1 MCQGRS
7 QACGA
12 GQVDEHVSLHNALG
26 SHNALGTFALQH
38 SHPLALEFLP
48 FPLSYE
54 ALFVVLQLKLS
65 TARSISITSE

>member
-1 MCQGRS
+1 MRS
-7 QACGA
+7 GA
-12 GQVDEHVSLHNALG
+12 GGRTCVTARG
-26 SHNALGTFALQH
+26 THNALGTFALQH